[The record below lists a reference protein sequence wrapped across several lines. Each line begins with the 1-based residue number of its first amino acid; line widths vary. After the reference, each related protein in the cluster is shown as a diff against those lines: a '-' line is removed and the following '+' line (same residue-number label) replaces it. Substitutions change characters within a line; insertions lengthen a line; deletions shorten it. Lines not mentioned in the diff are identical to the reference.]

1 VRFPTS
7 WWTAV
12 HLEQTIEVLFKEDAM
27 TDKKAE
33 AASAAESSPAEVER
47 IRDII
52 FGTQMR
58 DYDQQFQ
65 TVRRDLE
72 RLQQEID
79 RMAEQLGDQD
89 STHSKRLR
97 DLRREVRKA
106 DDGLR
111 EELRQTTQKLGTDK
125 VDRVALGE
133 LFIELGTHLKT
144 GDSMADLLKGL
155 GELDQ
160 GQPDDGE

>member
-1 VRFPTS
+1 
-7 WWTAV
+7 
-12 HLEQTIEVLFKEDAM
+12 M
-27 TDKKAE
+27 TDKQAE
-33 AASAAESSPAEVER
+33 AASAAESPPAEVER

-65 TVRRDLE
+65 TVHRDLE

-79 RMAEQLGDQD
+79 RLTEQQADQD

-97 DLRREVRKA
+97 DLRREVRQA

-111 EELRQTTQKLGTDK
+111 EELRQTTQQLGTDK

-144 GDSMADLLKGL
+144 GSSMADLLKGL

>member
-1 VRFPTS
+1 MS
-7 WWTAV
+7 
-12 HLEQTIEVLFKEDAM
+12 
-27 TDKKAE
+27 
-33 AASAAESSPAEVER
+33 AESENLVQGEGSIAEVDR

-79 RMAEQLGDQD
+79 RLTEQLTDQD
-89 STHSKRLR
+89 SAHSKRLR
-97 DLRREVRKA
+97 DMRREVRQT

-111 EELRQTTQKLGTDK
+111 EELRQTTQKLGTEK

-144 GDSMADLLKGL
+144 GGSMADLLKGL

>member
-1 VRFPTS
+1 V
-7 WWTAV
+7 V
-12 HLEQTIEVLFKEDAM
+12 HLEQNIEVLFKEDTM
-27 TDKKAE
+27 TDQQAE
-33 AASAAESSPAEVER
+33 TVSAAESPPAEVER

-79 RMAEQLGDQD
+79 RLTEQLADQD
-89 STHSKRLR
+89 SAHSKRLR
-97 DLRREVRKA
+97 DLRREVRQA

-111 EELRQTTQKLGTDK
+111 EELRQTTQQLGTDK

-133 LFIELGTHLKT
+133 LFIELGAHLKT
-144 GDSMADLLKGL
+144 GSSMADLLKGL

>member
-1 VRFPTS
+1 MRFPTG
-7 WWTAV
+7 WWTVV
-12 HLEQTIEVLFKEDAM
+12 HLEQNIEVLFKEDTM
-27 TDKKAE
+27 TDQQAE
-33 AASAAESSPAEVER
+33 TVSAAESPPAEVER

-65 TVRRDLE
+65 TVHRDLE

-79 RMAEQLGDQD
+79 RLTEQLADQD

-97 DLRREVRKA
+97 DLRREVRQA
-106 DDGLR
+106 DDSLR
-111 EELRQTTQKLGTDK
+111 EELRQTTQQLGTDK

-133 LFIELGTHLKT
+133 LFIELGTHLKS
-144 GDSMADLLKGL
+144 GGSMADLLKGL